1 MADNKGTGTSAPAS
15 APGSTNAPASVGAS
29 APTGTPNA
37 AGAPGSSGSPGA
49 AAGRPVAS
57 GVHHFGSRF
66 GGGEKPKNMRVTLSR
81 LWSMF
86 GREKWKLVSVFVI
99 ATVGAALA
107 LVGPFLIGRAVDA
120 MAKAGGVDFTRLY
133 GILLLLGIAYGFGA
147 LLTWFQEWW
156 IAGVV
161 QRIVMII
168 RKTLFERVQ
177 RLPLAY
183 FDTHTHGELMS
194 RLAND
199 VENVSSMLSSS
210 TTQLFASLFTV
221 TGSFVMMLVLSPI
234 LTVLTL
240 ITVPFTLLLSGQIAK
255 RSRKQFRAQQANLA
269 ALNGHIEEIL
279 SGQLV
284 VKAFGREEQVIA
296 QFDEI
301 NGRLR
306 ESGRKAQM
314 MSGMVM
320 PLLNAMTNIG
330 FVIVATAGGWLAISG
345 AVTVGVIASFINYS
359 RQFSRPLNE
368 IANLYSSIQSAQASA
383 ERVFELMDV
392 PPEPADKP
400 GVTAIAHP
408 DGHVRFESVDFGYVP
423 GIPVLKD
430 VDIDAAPGR
439 TIALVGPTG
448 AGKTTV
454 VNLLVRFYDPDSG
467 TIRLDGRALP
477 DWKRDSLRTSFGM
490 VLQDTHLFSGTI
502 RENVRYGRLEATDA
516 EVEDA
521 VGTVGAD
528 GWVRRL
534 PEGFDTLLD
543 ESGGGLSQGQRQL
556 LAIARA
562 VLADPAV
569 LILDEATSSVDTRT
583 EMVLQQAM
591 LQLRKGRT
599 SFIIAHRL
607 STIREADEI
616 LVIDKGGIIERGTH
630 QELMDAHGF
639 YSDMYSLSFAE

>member
-15 APGSTNAPASVGAS
+15 APGSTNAPASVGAP
-29 APTGTPNA
+29 APTGTSNA
-37 AGAPGSSGSPGA
+37 TGAPGSSGSPGA

>member
-1 MADNKGTGTSAPAS
+1 MADSKSA
-15 APGSTNAPASVGAS
+15 GSTGARPPGPPA
-29 APTGTPNA
+29 
-37 AGAPGSSGSPGA
+37 
-49 AAGRPVAS
+49 
-57 GVHHFGSRF
+57 VHHFGSRF
-66 GGGEKPKNMRVTLSR
+66 GGGEKPKNMRATLVR
-81 LWSMF
+81 LWSLF
-86 GREKWKLVSVFVI
+86 GKEKWKLVSVFVI
-99 ATVGAALA
+99 ATAGAALS
-107 LVGPFLIGRAVDA
+107 LVGPLYIGRGVDA
-120 MAKAGGVDFTRLY
+120 MAQSGGVDFTRLH
-133 GILLLLGIAYGFGA
+133 GILLLLGIAYGIGA

-177 RLPLAY
+177 RLPLAF

-221 TGSFVMMLVLSPI
+221 TGSFVMMLVLSP
-234 LTVLTL
+234 VLTAL
-240 ITVPFTLLLSGQIAK
+240 TLVTVPFTLLLSGQIAK

-301 NGRLR
+301 NARLR
-306 ESGRKAQM
+306 ESGRKAQF

-383 ERVFELMDV
+383 ERVFALMDV
-392 PPEPADKP
+392 PPEPADKAHALP
-400 GVTAIAHP
+400 VTDP
-408 DGHVRFESVDFGYVP
+408 MGHVGFEEVDFGYLP

-430 VDIDAAPGR
+430 VNIDAPPGR

-454 VNLLVRFYDPDSG
+454 VNLLVRFYDPDAG

-477 DWKRDSLRTSFGM
+477 DWQRNSLRTSFGM

-502 RENVRYGRLEATDA
+502 RENIRYGRLDATDP

-521 VGTVGAD
+521 VKAVGAD
-528 GWVRRL
+528 AWVRRL
-534 PEGFDTLLD
+534 PNGFDTVLD

-556 LAIARA
+556 LSIARA

-591 LQLRKGRT
+591 LHLRKGRT

-616 LVIDKGGIIERGTH
+616 LVIDQGGIIERGNH
-630 QELMDAHGF
+630 QALMDAKGF
-639 YSDMYSLSFAE
+639 YHSMYSLNFAE

>member
-1 MADNKGTGTSAPAS
+1 MADNKGTGSS
-15 APGSTNAPASVGAS
+15 APGG
-29 APTGTPNA
+29 APTPIGPSGS
-37 AGAPGSSGSPGA
+37 AGAPGSSG
-49 AAGRPVAS
+49 GRPIAS

-86 GREKWKLVSVFVI
+86 GREKWKLFSVFVI
-99 ATVGAALA
+99 ATIGAALA

-221 TGSFVMMLVLSPI
+221 TGSFVMMLVLSPV
-234 LTVLTL
+234 LTALTL

-284 VKAFGREEQVIA
+284 VKAFGREDQVIE

-301 NGRLR
+301 NDRLR

-400 GVTAIAHP
+400 GVTAVAHP
-408 DGHVRFESVDFGYVP
+408 DGHVRFESVDFGYLP
-423 GIPVLKD
+423 GIPVLRD

-521 VGTVGAD
+521 VGTVGAE

>member
-1 MADNKGTGTSAPAS
+1 MADNKGTGFSAPN
-15 APGSTNAPASVGAS
+15 G
-29 APTGTPNA
+29 APTPAGPSGS
-37 AGAPGSSGSPGA
+37 AGAPGSAG
-49 AAGRPVAS
+49 GRPIAS

-99 ATVGAALA
+99 ATIGAALA

-221 TGSFVMMLVLSPI
+221 TGSFVMMLVLSPV
-234 LTVLTL
+234 LTALTL

-284 VKAFGREEQVIA
+284 VKAFGREDQVIA

-301 NGRLR
+301 NDRLR

-400 GVTAIAHP
+400 GVTAVAHP
-408 DGHVRFESVDFGYVP
+408 DGHVRFESVDFGYLP
-423 GIPVLKD
+423 GIPVLRD

-521 VGTVGAD
+521 VGTVGAE

-534 PEGFDTLLD
+534 PEGFDTMLD

>member
-1 MADNKGTGTSAPAS
+1 M
-15 APGSTNAPASVGAS
+15 
-29 APTGTPNA
+29 
-37 AGAPGSSGSPGA
+37 
-49 AAGRPVAS
+49 
-57 GVHHFGSRF
+57 
-66 GGGEKPKNMRVTLSR
+66 
-81 LWSMF
+81 
-86 GREKWKLVSVFVI
+86 
-99 ATVGAALA
+99 
-107 LVGPFLIGRAVDA
+107 
-120 MAKAGGVDFTRLY
+120 
-133 GILLLLGIAYGFGA
+133 
-147 LLTWFQEWW
+147 
-156 IAGVV
+156 
-161 QRIVMII
+161 
-168 RKTLFERVQ
+168 LF
-177 RLPLAY
+177 
-183 FDTHTHGELMS
+183 
-194 RLAND
+194 
-199 VENVSSMLSSS
+199 
-210 TTQLFASLFTV
+210 
-221 TGSFVMMLVLSPI
+221 
-234 LTVLTL
+234 
-240 ITVPFTLLLSGQIAK
+240 
-255 RSRKQFRAQQANLA
+255 RS
-269 ALNGHIEEIL
+269 
-279 SGQLV
+279 
-284 VKAFGREEQVIA
+284 
-296 QFDEI
+296 
-301 NGRLR
+301 
-306 ESGRKAQM
+306 
-314 MSGMVM
+314 
-320 PLLNAMTNIG
+320 LLNAMTNIG

-392 PPEPADKP
+392 TPEPADKP

-454 VNLLVRFYDPDSG
+454 VNLLVRFYDTDSG

-534 PEGFDTLLD
+534 PDGFDTLLD

>member
-1 MADNKGTGTSAPAS
+1 MADKKGMALSGPA
-15 APGSTNAPASVGAS
+15 G
-29 APTGTPNA
+29 
-37 AGAPGSSGSPGA
+37 
-49 AAGRPVAS
+49 GRPAGS
-57 GVHHFGSRF
+57 GVHQFGGRF

-86 GREKWKLVSVFVI
+86 GKEKWKLVSVFVI
-99 ATVGAALA
+99 ATAGAALA
-107 LVGPFLIGRAVDA
+107 LVGPYLIGRAVDA
-120 MAKAGGVDFTRLY
+120 MAHAGGVDFTRLH

-168 RKTLFERVQ
+168 RKTLFERLQ

-240 ITVPFTLLLSGQIAK
+240 VTVPFTLLLSGQIAK

-284 VKAFGREEQVIA
+284 VKAFGREDQVIA

-345 AVTVGVIASFINYS
+345 TVTVGVIASFINYS

-400 GVTAIAHP
+400 DVPVLTHP
-408 DGHVRFESVDFGYVP
+408 DGHVRFEDVDFGYLP

-430 VDIDAAPGR
+430 VTIDAAPGR

-477 DWKRDSLRTSFGM
+477 DWKRESLRTSFGM

-516 EVEDA
+516 DVENA
-521 VGTVGAD
+521 VRTVGAD

-534 PEGFDTLLD
+534 PEGFDTMLD

-591 LQLRKGRT
+591 LHLRKGRT

-630 QELMDAHGF
+630 QELMDARGF

>member
-1 MADNKGTGTSAPAS
+1 MADNKGTGFSAPN
-15 APGSTNAPASVGAS
+15 G
-29 APTGTPNA
+29 APTPAGPSGS
-37 AGAPGSSGSPGA
+37 AGAPGSAGPSGSAGAPGSA
-49 AAGRPVAS
+49 GGRPIAS
-57 GVHHFGSRF
+57 DVHHFGSRF

-99 ATVGAALA
+99 ATIGAALA

-194 RLAND
+194 RLSND

-221 TGSFVMMLVLSPI
+221 TGSFVMMLVLSPV
-234 LTVLTL
+234 LTALTL

-284 VKAFGREEQVIA
+284 VKAFGREDQVIE

-301 NGRLR
+301 NDRLR

-400 GVTAIAHP
+400 GVTAVAHP
-408 DGHVRFESVDFGYVP
+408 DGHVRFESVDFGYLP
-423 GIPVLKD
+423 GIPVLRD

-521 VGTVGAD
+521 VGTVGAE

>member
-15 APGSTNAPASVGAS
+15 APGSTNAPASVGAP
-29 APTGTPNA
+29 APTGTSNA
-37 AGAPGSSGSPGA
+37 TGAPGSSGSPGA

-301 NGRLR
+301 NGHLR

-392 PPEPADKP
+392 TPEPADKP

-454 VNLLVRFYDPDSG
+454 VNLLVRFYDTDSG

-534 PEGFDTLLD
+534 PDGFDTLLD